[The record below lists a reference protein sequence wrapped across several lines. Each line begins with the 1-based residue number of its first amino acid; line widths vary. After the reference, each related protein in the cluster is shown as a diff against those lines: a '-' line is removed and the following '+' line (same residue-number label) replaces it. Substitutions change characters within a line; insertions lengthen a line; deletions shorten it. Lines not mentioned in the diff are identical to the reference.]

1 MTSWAIQNGIFF
13 DCLIHGTTLE
23 RLSNKDETRLLRL
36 TDILFGKV
44 VLLIIFTKNLALKDS
59 DTLTKGLSE
68 CLEKLHNRCA
78 EMIFI
83 MNVKDEPCQSQL
95 ALDQLGWKSLEE
107 RTGN

>member
-1 MTSWAIQNGIFF
+1 MKRACS
-13 DCLIHGTTLE
+13 DY
-23 RLSNKDETRLLRL
+23 
-36 TDILFGKV
+36 LFGEG
-44 VLLIIFTKNLALKDS
+44 VLLKIFTKNLALEDS
-59 DTLTKGLSE
+59 DTLTRILSE

-95 ALDQLGWKSLEE
+95 ALDQLGWKSLKE